1 MCPRANLITD
11 KAERHRD
18 ILDSAEAL
26 LREAT
31 DQSINMADVAQRAGI
46 AKGTVYLYFASKEE
60 LLLALH
66 ERHVLDFFDA
76 MDARLES
83 SAAVSSEDLLKV
95 IQTHVIEHP
104 TYLALVNRCMDILG
118 RGIPLDVSFAFK
130 QRLAQ
135 RIGTTG
141 ALIEKRFELQPQ
153 REGVALLMHTNALV
167 LGLWQMLRPLPEL
180 DALYAKNQFTFFKR
194 DFFAEFAVSFR
205 ALWSG
210 SIQR

>member
-1 MCPRANLITD
+1 MSPRANPITD

-18 ILDSAEAL
+18 ILDAAEAL
-26 LREAT
+26 LREAS

-83 SAAVSSEDLLKV
+83 SDAVSSEDLLKV
-95 IQTHVIEHP
+95 IQSHV
-104 TYLALVNRCMDILG
+104 MDILG

-141 ALIEKRFELQPQ
+141 ALIEKRFELHPK